1 MARVTS
7 GNTVCVVGAGIVGVS
22 AALTLQRDGHDVLLI
37 DRDGPAAGASSGNA
51 GAIVNASCAP
61 TALPGTAATVFGMIG
76 RPLAPFNVR
85 AAYLPRALPW
95 MLRFLMESRIAR
107 VRENARN
114 LHALTAG
121 AVSAWHAMTRGTPMS
136 KLLRPAGWL
145 KVYETESAFAGT
157 RHARLLMDELA
168 VPYEILGA
176 NEIRELE
183 PALAPIFSRGLFQ
196 RDSLQ
201 VTSPS
206 KLVHGLADLFVAG
219 GGRFRRWNVLRV
231 DSGGSKPVL
240 HGPSESLAADVVVI
254 AAGAWSGSLAASIGD
269 RVLLDTER
277 GYHLMLPVQN
287 SNLLRR
293 PVQNGEHF
301 FVLSPMEDG
310 LRLTSQVELAG
321 LEGAP
326 DYRRV
331 RGLVA
336 AAARMLPGLESGEQ
350 SVWMGCRPSLPDS
363 LPVLGYSPTSRRI
376 VYAFGHQHLG
386 MTLGP
391 ASALIVADLVAGRTP
406 SLDLRPYRVDRF

>member
-1 MARVTS
+1 MTS
-7 GNTVCVVGAGIVGVS
+7 GQTVCVVGAGIVGVS

-37 DRDGPAAGASSGNA
+37 DRDGPAAGASGGNA

-61 TALPGTAATVFGMIG
+61 TALPGIAASVFRMVG

-85 AAYLPRALPW
+85 TAYLPRALPW
-95 MLRFLMESRIAR
+95 MFRFLMESRIAR

-114 LHALTAG
+114 LHALTRS
-121 AVSAWHAMTRGTPMS
+121 AVPAWQAMTQGTPMS

-145 KVYETESAFAGT
+145 KVYETETAFAGT

-168 VPYEILGA
+168 VPYEILDA

-183 PALAPIFSRGLFQ
+183 PALAPIFTRGLFQ

-206 KLVHGLADLFVAG
+206 KLVQGLADLFAAR
-219 GGRFRRWNVLRV
+219 GGRFRRFNVLRME
-231 DSGGSKPVL
+231 SGGSKPVL
-240 HGPSESLAADVVVI
+240 HGPLESLTADLVVI
-254 AAGAWSGSLAASIGD
+254 AAGAWSGRLAASIGD
-269 RVLLDTER
+269 RVLLDAER

-287 SNLLRR
+287 SHLLRR
-293 PVQNGEHF
+293 PVLNGEHF

-310 LRLTSQVELAG
+310 LRLTSQVEFAG
-321 LEGAP
+321 LDAAP

-331 RGLVA
+331 RSLVA
-336 AAARMLPGLESGEQ
+336 VAARMLPGLASSEQ

-363 LPVLGYSPTSRRI
+363 LPVLGYSPSSRRI
-376 VYAFGHQHLG
+376 IYAFGHQHLG

-391 ASALIVADLVAGRTP
+391 ASALVVADLAAGRTP
-406 SLDLRPYRVDRF
+406 PLDLRPYRIDRF

>member
-1 MARVTS
+1 MTAGR
-7 GNTVCVVGAGIVGVS
+7 TVCVVGAGIVGVS

-61 TALPGTAATVFGMIG
+61 TALPGIAASVFGMIG

-85 AAYLPRALPW
+85 TAYLPRALPW
-95 MLRFLMESRIAR
+95 MFRFLMESRIAR

-114 LHALTAG
+114 LHALTVNA
-121 AVSAWHAMTRGTPMS
+121 ASAWHALTQGTPMS

-145 KVYETESAFAGT
+145 KVYETETAFAAT

-176 NEIRELE
+176 TEIRELE
-183 PALAPIFSRGLFQ
+183 PALAPIFTRGIFQ

-201 VTSPS
+201 VISPA
-206 KLVHGLADLFVAG
+206 KLVQGLAELFVAR
-219 GGRFRRWNVLRV
+219 GGRFRRFNVLRMEP
-231 DSGGSKPVL
+231 GGGEPVL
-240 HGPSESLAADVVVI
+240 HGALESLTADLVVV
-254 AAGAWSGSLAASIGD
+254 AAGAWSGRLAASIGD

-277 GYHLMLPVQN
+277 GYHMMLPAEN
-287 SNLLRR
+287 IRLLRR
-293 PVQNGEHF
+293 PVLNGEHF

-310 LRLTSQVELAG
+310 LRLTSQVEFAG
-321 LEGAP
+321 LDAAP

-331 RGLVA
+331 RSLVKV
-336 AAARMLPGLESGEQ
+336 AARMLPGLVAGEQ

-363 LPVLGYSPTSRRI
+363 LPVLGYSRSSRRI

-391 ASALIVADLVAGRTP
+391 ASALIVADLAAGRTP
-406 SLDLRPYRVDRF
+406 PLDLEPYRIDRF

>member
-1 MARVTS
+1 MTAGR
-7 GNTVCVVGAGIVGVS
+7 TVCVVGAGIVGVS

-37 DRDGPAAGASSGNA
+37 DREGPAAGASSGNA

-61 TALPGTAATVFGMIG
+61 TALPGIAASVFGMIG

-85 AAYLPRALPW
+85 TAYLPRALPW
-95 MLRFLMESRIAR
+95 MFRFLMESRIAR

-114 LHALTAG
+114 LHALTVNA
-121 AVSAWHAMTRGTPMS
+121 ASAWHALTQGTPMS

-145 KVYETESAFAGT
+145 KVYETETAFAAT

-176 NEIRELE
+176 TEIRELE
-183 PALAPIFSRGLFQ
+183 PALAPIFTRGIFQ

-201 VTSPS
+201 VISPA
-206 KLVHGLADLFVAG
+206 KLVQGLAELFVAR
-219 GGRFRRWNVLRV
+219 GGRFRRFNVLRME
-231 DSGGSKPVL
+231 SGGGEPVL
-240 HGPSESLAADVVVI
+240 HGALESLTADLVVV
-254 AAGAWSGSLAASIGD
+254 AAGAWSGRLAASIGD

-277 GYHLMLPVQN
+277 GYHMMLPAEN
-287 SNLLRR
+287 TRLLRR
-293 PVQNGEHF
+293 PVLNGEHF

-310 LRLTSQVELAG
+310 LRLTSQVEFAG
-321 LEGAP
+321 LDAAP

-331 RGLVA
+331 RSLVKV
-336 AAARMLPGLESGEQ
+336 AARMLPGLVAGEQ

-363 LPVLGYSPTSRRI
+363 LPVLGYSRSSRRI

-391 ASALIVADLVAGRTP
+391 ASALIVADLAAGRTP
-406 SLDLRPYRVDRF
+406 PLDLEPYRIDRF